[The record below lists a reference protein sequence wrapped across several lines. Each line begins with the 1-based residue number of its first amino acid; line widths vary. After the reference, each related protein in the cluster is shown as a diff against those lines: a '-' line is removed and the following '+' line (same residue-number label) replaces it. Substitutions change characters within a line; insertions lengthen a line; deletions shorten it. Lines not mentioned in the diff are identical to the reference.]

1 VRFEP
6 SSVLALLCLGLFSL
20 PAAADCTAVEVSR
33 TTGNGF
39 TVPARSVRC
48 TEETPQV
55 DAARS
60 AGVCASLPAEAD
72 AETRASCEEAAAH
85 AAHAAR
91 KSAVRTALRRG
102 ASAAEV
108 ASRYDL
114 PLAEVEAVQAFT
126 AAPLAAQE

>member
-6 SSVLALLCLGLFSL
+6 SSVLALLFLGMLSL
-20 PAAADCTAVEVSR
+20 PAAADCTAVEVAR

-48 TEETPQV
+48 TEETPQL

-72 AETRASCEEAAAH
+72 VETRAACEEAAAH

-102 ASAAEV
+102 VAAAEV
-108 ASRYDL
+108 ASRYGL
-114 PLAEVEAVQAFT
+114 PLAEVEAVQAFAT
-126 AAPLAAQE
+126 APLEATE